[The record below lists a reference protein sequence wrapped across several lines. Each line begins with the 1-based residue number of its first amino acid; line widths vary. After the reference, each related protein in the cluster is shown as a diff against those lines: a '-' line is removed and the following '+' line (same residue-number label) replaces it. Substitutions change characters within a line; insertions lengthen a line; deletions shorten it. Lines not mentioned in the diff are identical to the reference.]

1 MAALQKIRNK
11 AGLLIGVI
19 GVALLAFILS
29 DLFTSSNAF
38 FNKFKDK
45 VVSIDGEVVSTG
57 EFQKNLEEYEHFL
70 KFIYGESGSNNTV
83 RNRDVVYRNLVEE
96 KMINIE
102 AEKLGL
108 AVTEQEI
115 ADLVYGERPSSLFFY
130 DEEIAPIFSD
140 PQTRQFNREALN
152 QFLSMVNMGN
162 QSTGSIEQD
171 NYIAS
176 ARAAWLYIQKKIKTN
191 RLKEKYTALVS
202 GSYLTTDADAKQA
215 YEDSKSIANFIYTV
229 QPYSSLPD
237 SAVTVSNDEVKKLY
251 DKRKN
256 NFKVDS
262 EFRRISYFVKDVI
275 PSDAD
280 YNEVETLMETAA
292 TKLAEADK
300 ASVAM
305 VVNEYSN
312 NPYSDFF
319 IPKKNIPEGSEVRKF
334 VNTASVGDMY
344 GPVRENQSYV
354 AYKLIDTEVA
364 PDSVY
369 MHTLPLPTGIDPS
382 VVAALSDSLLNV
394 IKGGKD
400 FTKVAQEVWPGANI
414 EENKVSEIELVQIG
428 IRDACFSA
436 KVGEPF
442 KLNVNGQTMLVRVN
456 KKSAPVEKVKL
467 ASIIMQV
474 AVSDKTLNSIDN
486 ELNQFISENG
496 KLENFD
502 KAATEKGYSL
512 RKDVLLAPGSLDI
525 EPTAPNSN
533 NIGSTRNIVNWAFN
547 NKVGSVN
554 KFDYT
559 DRKIVAVMTEKVEGD
574 YRPISDPEVFN
585 MLKAELVIDK
595 KAEKMITDL
604 KAKNLTS
611 VEAYAQEVG
620 GKVDSLN
627 FVSFRTMS
635 LPIGFEPIFN
645 AYAKD
650 GEVNKLAAPMKGKNG
665 VYAFSITSRETDP
678 SEFNAES
685 LKAQV
690 GQQAAYQ
697 LNYSAMYIL
706 STKMNVQ
713 DNRPAFW

>member
-45 VVSIDGEVVSTG
+45 VVSIDGDVVSTG

-70 KFIYGESGSNNTV
+70 RFVYGETGSTNTV
-83 RNRDVVYRNLVEE
+83 KNRDVVYRNLVEE
-96 KMINIE
+96 RMINIE

-108 AVTEQEI
+108 AVTDSEI
-115 ADLVYGERPSSLFFY
+115 SDLVYGERPSSVFFY

-152 QFLSMVNMGN
+152 QFLAMVNMGN
-162 QSTGSIEQD
+162 KSTGSVEQD

-176 ARAAWLYIQKKIKTN
+176 ARAAWLYIQKKIKVN

-229 QPYSSLPD
+229 QPYASLAD
-237 SAVTVSNDEVKKLY
+237 SAVSVSNDEVKNLY
-251 DKRKN
+251 NKRKN

-280 YNEVETLMETAA
+280 YEEVEKQMEVAA
-292 TKLAEADK
+292 EKLATADRS
-300 ASVAM
+300 SVAM
-305 VVNEYSN
+305 VVNEYSI
-312 NPYSDFF
+312 NPFADLF
-319 IPKKNIPEGSEVRKF
+319 IPKKSIPEGSDVRKF
-334 VNTASVGDMY
+334 INTASVGDMY
-344 GPVRENQSYV
+344 GPVRDNQSYV

-369 MHTLPLPTGIDPS
+369 MHTMPLPAGIDPS
-382 VVAALSDSLLNV
+382 LTATLSDSLLNV

-400 FTKVAQEVWPGANI
+400 FIKVAQEVWPGSNI
-414 EENKVSEIELVQIG
+414 EESKVSEIELTQLG

-436 KVGEPF
+436 KAGEPF

-474 AVSDKTLNSIDN
+474 AISDKTLNSIDN
-486 ELNQFISENG
+486 ELNQFITENG
-496 KLENFD
+496 NKENFE
-502 KAATEKGYSL
+502 KAATAKGYSL

-525 EPTAPNSN
+525 EQMAPNSSN
-533 NIGSTRNIVNWAFN
+533 QGSTRNIVNWAFN
-547 NKVGSVN
+547 NKVGSVS

-559 DRKIVAVMTEKVEGD
+559 DRKIIALMTEEIEDD
-574 YRPISDPEVFN
+574 YRPLSDPEVFN

-595 KAEKMITDL
+595 KAEKIIADL

-611 VEAYAQEVG
+611 VEAYAQAIG

-635 LPIGFEPIFN
+635 LPVGFEPVFN

-650 GEVNKLAAPMKGKNG
+650 GQANKLTAPVKGKNG
-665 VYAFSITSRETDP
+665 VYAFNITSRTTDP
-678 SEFNAES
+678 TEFNAES
-685 LKAQV
+685 LKSQI
-690 GQQAAYQ
+690 GQQAVYQ

-706 STKMNVQ
+706 STKMNVI